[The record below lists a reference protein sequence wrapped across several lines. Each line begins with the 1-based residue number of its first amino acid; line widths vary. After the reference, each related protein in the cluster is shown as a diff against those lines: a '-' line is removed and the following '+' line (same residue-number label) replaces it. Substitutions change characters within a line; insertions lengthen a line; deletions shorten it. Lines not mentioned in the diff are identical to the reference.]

1 MAAPYFT
8 VAEARKLPDLDDA
21 TKVTDAAIDAE
32 RVGAESDLED
42 ACGLAFVPRVDTER
56 LDGPGGPLL
65 RLGHRR
71 VRAIQTVAI
80 LGQALSTGE
89 LAALEVSATGL
100 VRRHGGWPSA
110 LGSIQVTY
118 EHGLDAPP
126 FRGKRA
132 AMLLVRDRL
141 VNGPIDDRAYQI
153 AGEFGPI
160 SLVTPGVRGSV
171 FGIPEVDSFVRDAKR
186 GWVIG

>member
-1 MAAPYFT
+1 MVAPYFT
-8 VAEARKLPDLDDA
+8 VAEARKLPDLDDT
-21 TKVTDAAIDAE
+21 TKFPEAAIDAE
-32 RVGAESDLED
+32 RVAAELDLED
-42 ACGLAFVPRVDTER
+42 ACGLAFVPRVGTER
-56 LDGPGGPLL
+56 LDGPGGELL
-65 RLGHRR
+65 RLSRRR
-71 VRAIQTVAI
+71 VRAIQTVSV
-80 LGQALSTGE
+80 LGRPLSAGE

-100 VRRHGGWPSA
+100 VRLRGGWSAA
-110 LGSIQVTY
+110 LGSIEVTY

-126 FRGKRA
+126 PRGKRA
-132 AMLLVRDRL
+132 AMLLARDRL

-171 FGIPEVDSFVRDAKR
+171 FGIPEVDSFVRDARR